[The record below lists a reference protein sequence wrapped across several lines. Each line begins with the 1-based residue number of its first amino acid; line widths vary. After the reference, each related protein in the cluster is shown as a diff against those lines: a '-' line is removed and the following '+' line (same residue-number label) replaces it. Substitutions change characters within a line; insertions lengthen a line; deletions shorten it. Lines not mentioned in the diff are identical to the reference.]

1 MTFSAFPIAKRTCHQ
16 TVTIVRYDPT
26 FCMSNRTYN
35 VLFLSTQNSARSIMA
50 EAMLNAVGGRR
61 FRAFSAGSQP
71 AGKLNL
77 FAVEQIRALDESL
90 TGLRSKSWDEF
101 SAPGAPE
108 MDFVITVCDAAS
120 GEPCPN
126 WPGQPAT
133 ANWNFRD
140 PAAVHGSVEDIRH
153 EFFTVC
159 REIKTRLEIFRNLP
173 EEALDKMAL
182 QRKIARI
189 AGVQL

>member
-1 MTFSAFPIAKRTCHQ
+1 MIK
-16 TVTIVRYDPT
+16 
-26 FCMSNRTYN
+26 RTYN
-35 VLFLSTQNSARSIMA
+35 VLFLSTQNTARSIMA
-50 EAMLNAVGGRR
+50 EAMMNAVSGGR
-61 FRAFSAGSQP
+61 FQAFSAGTQP

-77 FAVEQIRALDESL
+77 FAVEQIRALDDTL
-90 TGLRSKSWDEF
+90 AGLRSKSLEEF
-101 SAPGAPE
+101 SAPGSPE
-108 MDFVITVCDAAS
+108 MDFLITVSDMAS
-120 GEPCPN
+120 GEACPN

-133 ANWNFRD
+133 AHWNFRD
-140 PAAVHGSVEDIRH
+140 PAAAQGSMEEIRQ

>member
-1 MTFSAFPIAKRTCHQ
+1 MTSSTAAIANRTCHQ
-16 TVTIVRYDPT
+16 TVILFRYDPA

-35 VLFLSTQNSARSIMA
+35 VLFLSTRNAARSIMA
-50 EAMLNAVGGRR
+50 EALLNAAAGSN
-61 FRAFSAGSQP
+61 FRAFSAGTAP
-71 AGKLNL
+71 AGRLNP
-77 FAVEQIRALDESL
+77 FAVEQIKGLDGTL
-90 TGLRSKSWDEF
+90 AGLRSKPLAEY
-101 SAPGAPE
+101 SAANAAE
-108 MDFVITVCDAAS
+108 MDFVITICDIES
-120 GEPCPN
+120 GEPCPS

-140 PAAVHGSVEDIRH
+140 PAAVQGQADDVRQ

-173 EEALDKMAL
+173 GEALDKMAL

-189 AGVQL
+189 AGVQR

>member
-1 MTFSAFPIAKRTCHQ
+1 MG
-16 TVTIVRYDPT
+16 
-26 FCMSNRTYN
+26 NRTYN
-35 VLFLSTQNSARSIMA
+35 VLFLSTQNTARSIMA
-50 EAMLNAVGGRR
+50 EAMLNAVGAGR

-77 FAVEQIRALDESL
+77 FAVEQIRAIDDTLA
-90 TGLRSKSWDEF
+90 GLRSKSLDEF

-108 MDFVITVCDAAS
+108 MDFVITVSDMAA

-126 WPGQPAT
+126 WPGQPAN
-133 ANWNFRD
+133 ANWNFRN
-140 PAAVHGSVEDIRH
+140 PATTRGPQEEIRQ

-173 EEALDKMAL
+173 EETLNEMAL

>member
-1 MTFSAFPIAKRTCHQ
+1 
-16 TVTIVRYDPT
+16 
-26 FCMSNRTYN
+26 MSNRTYN
-35 VLFLSTQNSARSIMA
+35 VLFLSTQNTARSIMA
-50 EAMLNAVGGRR
+50 EAMLNAVGGGR

-77 FAVEQIRALDESL
+77 FAVEQIRALDDSL
-90 TGLRSKSWDEF
+90 NGLRSKSLDEF
-101 SAPGAPE
+101 SEPGAPE
-108 MDFVITVCDAAS
+108 MDFVITMCDVAA
-120 GEPCPN
+120 GEPCPV
-126 WPGQPAT
+126 WPGQPAS

-140 PAAVHGSVEDIRH
+140 PAARQGPVDGIRQ

-173 EEALDKMAL
+173 AEALDEMAL

>member
-1 MTFSAFPIAKRTCHQ
+1 MGKR
-16 TVTIVRYDPT
+16 I
-26 FCMSNRTYN
+26 YN
-35 VLFLSTQNSARSIMA
+35 VLFLSTQNTARSIMA
-50 EAMLNAVGGRR
+50 EAMLNAAGGNR
-61 FRAFSAGSQP
+61 FRAFSAGSHP

-77 FAVEQIRALDESL
+77 FAVEQIRALDHAL

-101 SAPGAPE
+101 SAPEAPE
-108 MDFVITVCDAAS
+108 MDFIITLCDQAS

-140 PAAVHGSVEDIRH
+140 PAATQGPVGEIRQ

-173 EEALDKMAL
+173 EEALDEMAL